1 MRYALGQRG
10 TKTNRMKYD
19 KNKDAAGIFG
29 RRKAAWQKKYAAL
42 FGVTA
47 AAAALSAC
55 GNRAQLIG
63 ENDTATP
70 SIVIEAANDAEAEPI
85 VRMDLDGNVLPV
97 IPEVT
102 TAEDNASLAPA
113 YLRKG
118 DQHAV
123 VKQLQ
128 QRLMDLGFMDNDEP
142 TTYYGDAT
150 AVAVRH
156 FQRQNEMTQDG
167 ICGTETWDKIF
178 SDSAPHY
185 AVSNGT
191 DGDDVAQIQQ
201 RLYELG
207 YLANASDVTAHFGDS
222 TTEAVKKM
230 QNVNGLS
237 VDGTVGQQTINLLY
251 SDEVKPNLIAIGE
264 KSELV
269 LKCQQR
275 LKELGYL
282 REEPDG
288 NFGNATQTAV
298 KEFQS
303 RNDLVV
309 DGYLGPTTRLTLESG
324 DAKPFGLRVGDQ
336 SESVWTVQ
344 KRLNHYGYIASSLI
358 TGYYGDQTESAVIA
372 FQRQNGLSPDGTVG
386 LQTMTKLESDNAN
399 KKPAERATTRAATRR
414 QTGGNSSSGGGNRGG
429 SSNSPT
435 KKQNSGVGSGGATVS
450 GSAGALIS
458 VASSKLGS
466 PYVWGAKGPNSFD
479 CSGFV
484 YWCLNQVGVRQSYLT
499 SSGWRNPG
507 RYQRVSSFDSI
518 QAGDIVVVSGHVGIA
533 AGGGT
538 VIDASSSNGRVVH
551 RSLSSWWRNNF
562 IVAWRIFG

>member
-1 MRYALGQRG
+1 
-10 TKTNRMKYD
+10 MKYH
-19 KNKDAAGIFG
+19 KYEEGETLFG
-29 RRKAAWQKKYAAL
+29 CRKAVQRKRYAAL
-42 FGVTA
+42 FGITA
-47 AAAALSAC
+47 AAAMLSAC

-85 VRMDLDGNVLPV
+85 VRMELDGNVLPV

-118 DQHAV
+118 DQHTV

-156 FQRQNEMTQDG
+156 FQRQNDMTQDG
-167 ICGTETWDKIF
+167 VCGTETWDKIF

-207 YLANASDVTAHFGDS
+207 YLANATDVTAHFGDS

-230 QNVNGLS
+230 QNVNGLD

-264 KSELV
+264 KSEIV

-386 LQTMTKLESDNAN
+386 LQTMSKLESDDAK
-399 KKPAERATTRAATRR
+399 KKPVERATTRAATRR
-414 QTGGNSSSGGGNRGG
+414 QTGGNSSSGSGNRGG
-429 SSNSPT
+429 SNTSPT

-458 VASSKLGS
+458 VASSKLGA

-507 RYQRVSSFDSI
+507 RYQRISSFDSI
-518 QAGDIVVVSGHVGIA
+518 QAGDIVVVNGHVGIA

>member
-1 MRYALGQRG
+1 MKFNKQEDTEEFFGYCAKARRKRYAV
-10 TKTNRMKYD
+10 
-19 KNKDAAGIFG
+19 
-29 RRKAAWQKKYAAL
+29 L
-42 FGVTA
+42 FGITA
-47 AAAALSAC
+47 AAATLSAC
-55 GNRAQLIG
+55 GDRVQLIS
-63 ENDTATP
+63 EKDTATP
-70 SIVIEAANDAEAEPI
+70 SIVIEAANDMEAEPI

-156 FQRQNEMTQDG
+156 FQRQTGMTQDG
-167 ICGTETWDKIF
+167 VCGTETWDKIF

-207 YLANASDVTAHFGDS
+207 YLANATDVTAHFGDS

-230 QNVNGLS
+230 QNVNGLT

-264 KSELV
+264 KSEIV

-288 NFGNATQTAV
+288 NFGNATQVAV

-309 DGYLGPTTRLTLESG
+309 DGYLGPTTRLTLEGG

-358 TGYYGDQTESAVIA
+358 TGYYGEQTEDAVLA
-372 FQRQNGLSPDGTVG
+372 FQRQNGLSADGTVG

-399 KKPAERATTRAATRR
+399 KKPVERATTRATTRR
-414 QTGGNSSSGGGNRGG
+414 QTGGNSSNSGGNRG
-429 SSNSPT
+429 NNNAT
-435 KKQNSGVGSGGATVS
+435 KRQNSGVGSGGATVS

-458 VASSKLGS
+458 VASSRLGS
-466 PYVWGAKGPNSFD
+466 PYVWGAKGPSSFD